1 MQMAKNQNLAL
12 NPSKINGAC
21 GRLLCCLA
29 YEDEQY
35 TKSSVGMPAV
45 GDEIETSFGVGKVVS
60 IDILNRK
67 YKVLIHEEIK
77 EITLDDE
84 EAA

>member
-1 MQMAKNQNLAL
+1 
-12 NPSKINGAC
+12 
-21 GRLLCCLA
+21 
-29 YEDEQY
+29 
-35 TKSSVGMPAV
+35 MPAV
-45 GDEIETSFGVGKVVS
+45 GDEIETSFGVGKVIS